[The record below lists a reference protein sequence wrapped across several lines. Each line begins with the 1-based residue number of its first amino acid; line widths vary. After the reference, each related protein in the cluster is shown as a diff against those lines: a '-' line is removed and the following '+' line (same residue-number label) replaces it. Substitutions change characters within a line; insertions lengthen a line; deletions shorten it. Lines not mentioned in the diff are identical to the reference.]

1 MKKGLENVLKNIYQ
15 NLIDEDDIIMEEE
28 SKEGI
33 SSMQQT
39 ITASISEI

>member
-15 NLIDEDDIIMEEE
+15 NLIDEDDIIIEEE

-33 SSMQQT
+33 SSL
-39 ITASISEI
+39 